1 MQRLALLNSQT
12 AWCLEQLQ
20 LAFSTKKDPFRQTAL
35 LGRAF
40 ISNRPARN
48 SFWKGQVFGIIS
60 LWPSCLSLSG
70 KTFTFHRVTV
80 IAFRATGKRIASALS
95 TSSICADIYTTFTA
109 PLFRS
114 LDHPILDPRLKLF
127 LLKVVSFSILRRNF
141 KLAAFLSFC
150 CGVLCCP

>member
-1 MQRLALLNSQT
+1 MRKAEAYLLSFH
-12 AWCLEQLQ
+12 C
-20 LAFSTKKDPFRQTAL
+20 
-35 LGRAF
+35 GRFVIRA
-40 ISNRPARN
+40 
-48 SFWKGQVFGIIS
+48 
-60 LWPSCLSLSG
+60 SG
-70 KTFTFHRVTV
+70 KNVLFFRRLTVT
-80 IAFRATGKRIASALS
+80 AFRATGKRIASALS